1 MKLFTIYRHI
11 NKINGKSYIGQTC
24 QKLSKRWKSGFGY
37 TKERQP
43 AFYNAIQKYGW
54 DNFDHEILADK
65 IETLAEANEQE
76 KYWIAYYHTWIY
88 DPECNGY
95 NITKGGDGTP
105 GHVMSENTKLKIKKA
120 VYCVELNSTF
130 DSITAAAD
138 ATNCQIGKIC
148 LCCKGQAN
156 TAGGYHWRYIDEK
169 LSQKAE
175 QVAGDRL
182 NKKQNYYASLS
193 TAVSCEVDGKKFTFS
208 SRGEAAK
215 WWFNSYCP
223 FGPVFYKGTY
233 LKKIDQSIKGEPI
246 FTGKNQYD
254 RKEITNI
261 KWFLGE
267 TKNNG

>member
-1 MKLFTIYRHI
+1 MKMYTIYRHI

-24 QKLSKRWKSGFGY
+24 QKLSRRWKSGYGY

-43 AFYNAIQKYGW
+43 TFYNAIQKYGW
-54 DNFDHEILADK
+54 DNFEHEILSDNIK
-65 IETLAEANEQE
+65 TLDEANEQE
-76 KYWIAYYHTWIY
+76 KYWIAYYHTWVY
-88 DPECNGY
+88 DSECNGY

-105 GHVMSENTKLKIKKA
+105 GHIMSEQTKAKIKKA
-120 VYCVELNSTF
+120 VYCVELDQIF
-130 DSITAAAD
+130 DSITIAAE
-138 ATNCQIGKIC
+138 ATGCRIGKIC

-156 TAGGYHWRYIDEK
+156 TAGGYHWRYVDEK

-175 QVAGDRL
+175 QIANDRL
-182 NKKQNYYASLS
+182 NKKQDYYTSLS
-193 TAVSCEVDGKKFTFS
+193 TAVYCEVDGKKFTFS

-215 WWFNSYCP
+215 WWFNTYCP

-233 LKKIDQSIKGEPI
+233 MKKIDQSIKGEPI

-261 KWFLGE
+261 KWFLDGG
-267 TKNNG
+267 NDNG